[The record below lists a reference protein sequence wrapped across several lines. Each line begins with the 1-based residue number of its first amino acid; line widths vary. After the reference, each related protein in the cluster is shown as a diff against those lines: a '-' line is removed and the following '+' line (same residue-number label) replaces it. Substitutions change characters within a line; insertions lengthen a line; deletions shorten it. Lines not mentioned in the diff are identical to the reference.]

1 MISLVRQRML
11 HPTIGYQMVRTLLT
25 SQQIGMDKF
34 LNNREVN
41 VRVNK
46 GAYLRSSRVIGRGVD
61 CADGDS
67 DGDRFTNWRF
77 KWRFKWR
84 FATYASVWT
93 NLN

>member
-41 VRVNK
+41 VRANK
-46 GAYLRSSRVIGRGVD
+46 GAYLVRSKCVQVI
-61 CADGDS
+61 
-67 DGDRFTNWRF
+67 DRAQCLVLLLDR
-77 KWRFKWR
+77 
-84 FATYASVWT
+84 
-93 NLN
+93 